1 MEQMTLSQDGYIEL
15 KNNIR
20 DKLNETV
27 NNFIIIGYKLKQ
39 VRDSYS
45 YRYDGYT
52 SIEEFAKKEYNLSAS
67 TSNRF
72 MGINTEF
79 SVGGNSLEIMPE
91 YQGFGYSKLQEM
103 LTVHPEDREL
113 VSENTTVQQ
122 IRELKKAETAG
133 KLEAEQEREQP
144 LIQMANNENRQQV
157 QEKVSMVSNPD
168 MDSFEEIMIAF
179 WMEEENREL
188 YKRIAAGILTPEII
202 AEEISPSGSRTY
214 RKGVNIVFFYDFEK
228 GLKLRSYNGGK
239 TAIILYT
246 YKVLLERIVK
256 LNILPNKN
264 EKEEWKESEN
274 LNATPQPEEEE
285 QDTPYV
291 PMPGQLSF
299 QEAEPKTDTENVI
312 EGKYRELDAQ
322 ITQECTEDEKESSRS
337 HQFTDIEVEYAV
349 NYFETEYTRMVT
361 AGLNTAKQRNYKI
374 AIECIRECY
383 KNIVG

>member
-113 VSENTTVQQ
+113 VSEKTTVQQ
-122 IRELKKAETAG
+122 IRELKKAETAA
-133 KLEAEQEREQP
+133 KWKQNSRWYRWL
-144 LIQMANNENRQQV
+144 
-157 QEKVSMVSNPD
+157 
-168 MDSFEEIMIAF
+168 
-179 WMEEENREL
+179 
-188 YKRIAAGILTPEII
+188 KRKRLLWYPVRIWIHL
-202 AEEISPSGSRTY
+202 
-214 RKGVNIVFFYDFEK
+214 RK
-228 GLKLRSYNGGK
+228 
-239 TAIILYT
+239 
-246 YKVLLERIVK
+246 
-256 LNILPNKN
+256 
-264 EKEEWKESEN
+264 
-274 LNATPQPEEEE
+274 
-285 QDTPYV
+285 
-291 PMPGQLSF
+291 
-299 QEAEPKTDTENVI
+299 
-312 EGKYRELDAQ
+312 
-322 ITQECTEDEKESSRS
+322 
-337 HQFTDIEVEYAV
+337 
-349 NYFETEYTRMVT
+349 
-361 AGLNTAKQRNYKI
+361 
-374 AIECIRECY
+374 
-383 KNIVG
+383 

>member
-1 MEQMTLSQDGYIEL
+1 MEQMSLSHDGYIEI

-27 NNFIIIGYKLKQ
+27 SNFIIIGYKLKQ

-79 SVGGNSLEIMPE
+79 SVGGNSLEIKPE

-113 VSENTTVQQ
+113 VSEKTTVQQ
-122 IRELKKAETAG
+122 IRELKKAETAA
-133 KLEAEQEREQP
+133 KMETEQP
-144 LIQMANNENRQQV
+144 LVQMA
-157 QEKVSMVSNPD
+157 EKEKASMVSSPD
-168 MDSFEEIMIAF
+168 MDPFEEIMTAF
-179 WMEEENREL
+179 WLEEENREL
-188 YKRIAAGILTPEII
+188 YRKAAAGLLTPEIT

-214 RKGVNIVFFYDFEK
+214 RKGVNIVFFYDYEK
-228 GLKLRSYNGGK
+228 GLKLRSYKGGQ
-239 TAIILYT
+239 TAVTHYT
-246 YKVLLERIVK
+246 YQELLEGIAK
-256 LNILPNKN
+256 LNILPDKN
-264 EKEEWKESEN
+264 GKEEWKE
-274 LNATPQPEEEE
+274 LGDTQQPEEEA
-285 QDTPYV
+285 QDMPYV

-299 QEAEPKTDTENVI
+299 EGAEPETVTENAI
-312 EGKYRELDAQ
+312 EGKYRELDAETAQ
-322 ITQECTEDEKESSRS
+322 DCAEDEKASGREPRYSS
-337 HQFTDIEVEYAV
+337 IEIEHAV
-349 NYFETEYTRMVT
+349 SYFETEYSRMAA

-374 AIECIRECY
+374 AAECIRECC
-383 KNIVG
+383 KNTAG